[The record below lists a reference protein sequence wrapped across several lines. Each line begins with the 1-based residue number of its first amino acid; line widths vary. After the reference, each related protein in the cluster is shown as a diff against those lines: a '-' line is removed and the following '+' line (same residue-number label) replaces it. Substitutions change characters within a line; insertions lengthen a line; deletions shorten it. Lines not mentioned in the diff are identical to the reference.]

1 MTQMIAELR
10 QALVSAGAPEEQAA
24 AAAASVA
31 PAGDLATKAD
41 VLAAVAAS
49 EARVEARMAAGEARL
64 TWRLA
69 AGLAP
74 VYALLAYLAIRLA

>member
-10 QALVSAGAPEEQAA
+10 QALVSAGAPEKEAGAA
-24 AAAASVA
+24 AAAVA

-41 VLAAVAAS
+41 MRQIVQACEARLEARIAAS
-49 EARVEARMAAGEARL
+49 EARL

-69 AGLAP
+69 GAVAVVLA
-74 VYALLAYLAIRLA
+74 ALALDL